1 MSATLQRLGTC
12 LPRASAVTGGFA
24 PRTQCCR
31 RTQRQVLS
39 PSFPST
45 RQQSR
50 GQVAGTA
57 APALRISPAA
67 VEPAMA
73 DGARLP
79 NRNAPPKPGQP
90 VSAPFGSTCNV
101 MAPPSRVRGA
111 STTLSRG
118 YLRPVTASRG
128 SLSPDS
134 IELLMPS
141 WARIFPW
148 LSIGNSL
155 GRAWTKSPREGP
167 TAMHDTGRHGR
178 GKRRNR
184 RGGDGSTAR
193 RQGQFPSL
201 AFPLR
206 LFIVALHPLPPN
218 GRTVGCLRNCMMQA
232 RWRRVARVGWL
243 WLLDRLSLC
252 FLFVLPAPAGSVTPV
267 LCPQSRQGRTTDVYD
282 TSGGGVERP
291 SPGNP
296 SGASCL
302 GWVPRNTHDCLRHTM
317 VAVRQC
323 GVK

>member
-1 MSATLQRLGTC
+1 M
-12 LPRASAVTGGFA
+12 LPARSAVA
-24 PRTQCCR
+24 EHSAKC
-31 RTQRQVLS
+31 L
-39 PSFPST
+39 
-45 RQQSR
+45 
-50 GQVAGTA
+50 
-57 APALRISPAA
+57 APASPPHANKVAA
-67 VEPAMA
+67 RSPEPPPQRSA
-73 DGARLP
+73 L
-79 NRNAPPKPGQP
+79 APPPSNRPWRTGPDYQTETRLQNLGKP